1 MLLPP
6 QWARGPLDC
15 YYIILSG
22 GGGVTEGRHLAG
34 FNRCASLT
42 LLRERPLHEGRAH
55 RLLQPGGGGAGAGGE
70 VEKVDEGKNR
80 KQDINNK
87 KNPPNCRRGQLEVAS
102 KQIGAL
108 LIEAGQTPH

>member
-15 YYIILSG
+15 CYIILSG
-22 GGGVTEGRHLAG
+22 GGGGEAQGWHLAG
-34 FNRCASLT
+34 LNRCASLT
-42 LLRERPLHEGRAH
+42 LLRAHLLHEGQAH

-70 VEKVDEGKNR
+70 VEKVDEGKNK

-87 KNPPNCRRGQLEVAS
+87 KIHPTVAGGS
-102 KQIGAL
+102 LKSLQNKLG
-108 LIEAGQTPH
+108 PF

>member
-42 LLRERPLHEGRAH
+42 LLRERPLHEGRAQ

-87 KNPPNCRRGQLEVAS
+87 KNPPNCRGGQLEVAS